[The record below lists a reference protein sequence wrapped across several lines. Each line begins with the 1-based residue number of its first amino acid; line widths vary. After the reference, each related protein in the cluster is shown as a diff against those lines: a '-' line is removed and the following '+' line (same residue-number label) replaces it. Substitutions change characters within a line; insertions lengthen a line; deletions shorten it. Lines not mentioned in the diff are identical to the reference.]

1 MSRKGP
7 VGAEKVIFVD
17 LSAILNIGQQV
28 PVKAK
33 GVNTSF
39 PDVSIDNCDIWR
51 LWDHLARVGRQYVRF
66 A

>member
-28 PVKAK
+28 T
-33 GVNTSF
+33 VNAEGSEYF
-39 PDVSIDNCDIWR
+39 VS
-51 LWDHLARVGRQYVRF
+51 
-66 A
+66 